1 MRLSDCLCGPDVAN
15 GGGPMS
21 ETLQLILV
29 GVAVAGAAG
38 YVVRATWKTWFGK
51 SKPGCGSGCGCGVR
65 LVWAE
70 KVHGRSVT
78 GW

>member
-51 SKPGCGSGCGCGVR
+51 SKPGCGSGCGKC
-65 LVWAE
+65 AAPAPDAD
-70 KVHGRSVT
+70 GRHPLPMA
-78 GW
+78 